1 MKLKIIKII
10 KDSNFKEPLLQIYTR
25 HIDKQTQ
32 RVIDFIQQRPNIVYG
47 YKNKRLEFIPLEKV
61 IRIFTENKQVL
72 IQTPTDTYLAKQ
84 RLYFF
89 EQELG
94 APFIRISQG
103 EIINIKYIKQLNLTI
118 RGSIEVT
125 FKNGTVSFVARRS
138 LKRFKEQLNL

>member
-1 MKLKIIKII
+1 MKLKII

>member
-1 MKLKIIKII
+1 MKLKII

-32 RVIDFIQQRPNIVYG
+32 RVIDFIQQKPNIVYG

-94 APFIRISQG
+94 TPFIRISQG

>member
-1 MKLKIIKII
+1 MKLKIIK
-10 KDSNFKEPLLQIYTR
+10 DPNFKEPLLQIYTH

-32 RVIDFIQQRPNIVYG
+32 EIIDFIKQKPNVIYG
-47 YKNKRLEFIPLEKV
+47 YKNKKLQFIPLENV
-61 IRIFTENKQVL
+61 VRIFTENKQVL

-94 APFIRISQG
+94 THFIRISQG

-125 FKNGTVSFVARRS
+125 LKNGITSFVARRS
-138 LKRFKEQLNL
+138 LKHFKEKLNL

>member
-1 MKLKIIKII
+1 MLRVYPTRKS
-10 KDSNFKEPLLQIYTR
+10 DSY
-25 HIDKQTQ
+25 
-32 RVIDFIQQRPNIVYG
+32 
-47 YKNKRLEFIPLEKV
+47 
-61 IRIFTENKQVL
+61 FTANKQVL
-72 IQTPTDTYLAKQ
+72 LQTPTDTYLAKQ

-94 APFIRISQG
+94 TPFIRISQG

>member
-1 MKLKIIKII
+1 MLRVYPTRKS
-10 KDSNFKEPLLQIYTR
+10 DSY
-25 HIDKQTQ
+25 
-32 RVIDFIQQRPNIVYG
+32 
-47 YKNKRLEFIPLEKV
+47 
-61 IRIFTENKQVL
+61 FTENKQVL

-94 APFIRISQG
+94 TPFIRISQG

>member
-1 MKLKIIKII
+1 MKLKII

-94 APFIRISQG
+94 TSFIRISQG

>member
-1 MKLKIIKII
+1 MKLKII

-61 IRIFTENKQVL
+61 IRIFTENKQIL

>member
-1 MKLKIIKII
+1 MKLKII

-84 RLYFF
+84 ILYFF

-94 APFIRISQG
+94 TPFIRISQG

>member
-1 MKLKIIKII
+1 MKLKII

-94 APFIRISQG
+94 TLFIRISQG

>member
-1 MKLKIIKII
+1 MKLKII

-84 RLYFF
+84 RFYFF

-94 APFIRISQG
+94 TPFIRISQG